1 MAKIDKINFRGRQL
15 ENNLKLRSHG
25 KKEESVVKYSLI
37 NQFIKGFSPD
47 MAVNSYLNDDV
58 DGEQFYF
65 SFGSFSTER
74 RSSLGLK
81 SRFNF

>member
-37 NQFIKGFSPD
+37 NQFIKGFSPG
-47 MAVNSYLNDDV
+47 MAVNSYLNDYV
-58 DGEQFYF
+58 EGKQFYF
-65 SFGSFSTER
+65 SFGSFPTER
-74 RSSLGLK
+74 SLNLGLK